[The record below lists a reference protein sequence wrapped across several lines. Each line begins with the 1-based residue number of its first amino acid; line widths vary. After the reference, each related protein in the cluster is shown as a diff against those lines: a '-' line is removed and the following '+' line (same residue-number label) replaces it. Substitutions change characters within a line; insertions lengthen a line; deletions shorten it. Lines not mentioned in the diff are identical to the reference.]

1 MGSSNAARYEDTY
14 SGSCD
19 LPEVAAGAEAPSS
32 MPEARRK
39 VSNDLGKQM
48 SDDQGKQKH
57 CGVLRFF
64 VLFCLFI
71 LFFIS
76 SLQRKLHKKKNKT
89 QTKSMWRPNPV
100 LS

>member
-1 MGSSNAARYEDTY
+1 
-14 SGSCD
+14 
-19 LPEVAAGAEAPSS
+19 
-32 MPEARRK
+32 MPEAGRK

-89 QTKSMWRPNPV
+89 QTKSMLETKSHSELRSMEVPSSCGCRENGSVVP
-100 LS
+100 L